1 MPEHTNKC
9 KADKKR
15 TVLAET
21 PTSKPKPKKV
31 GVLKVPVHISAG
43 PQRLPNNE
51 AEYIHR
57 SRPVEAPLSRGQVQA
72 IAAWKRGANL
82 PTIAQS
88 SGLPIGTLVKTLE
101 SHGLSRETHK
111 LELEELTNYFDNRRN
126 P

>member
-1 MPEHTNKC
+1 
-9 KADKKR
+9 
-15 TVLAET
+15 
-21 PTSKPKPKKV
+21 
-31 GVLKVPVHISAG
+31 
-43 PQRLPNNE
+43 
-51 AEYIHR
+51 
-57 SRPVEAPLSRGQVQA
+57 VQA